1 MRGEENRVSSGR
13 IRGLYIITP
22 ELDDTVSL
30 LLKVKAALEGGA
42 AVVQY
47 RNKRSSAGK
56 RIEHAIALAALCE
69 KHGAV
74 FIINDDV
81 KLAFE
86 VEADGVHLGKTDGDI
101 TAARRKLGANR
112 LIGASCY
119 DRLDL
124 AEAAVGAGADHIAFG
139 SVFASSTKPNVVR
152 APLELFAQAHHLKV
166 PMIAIGGITAENATP
181 VIAAGADALAVI
193 SDIFD
198 APDINARAHAYQS
211 LFSAT
216 RVTNLTPHP

>member
-1 MRGEENRVSSGR
+1 MRGEENRDSSGR

-42 AVVQY
+42 VVVQY

-101 TAARRKLGANR
+101 TVARKKLGANR

-139 SVFASSTKPNVVR
+139 SVFASSTKPNAVR
-152 APLELFAQAHHLKV
+152 APLELFAHARHLKV

-181 VIAAGADALAVI
+181 VVTAGADALAVI

-198 APDINARAHAYQS
+198 APDINARARAYQS